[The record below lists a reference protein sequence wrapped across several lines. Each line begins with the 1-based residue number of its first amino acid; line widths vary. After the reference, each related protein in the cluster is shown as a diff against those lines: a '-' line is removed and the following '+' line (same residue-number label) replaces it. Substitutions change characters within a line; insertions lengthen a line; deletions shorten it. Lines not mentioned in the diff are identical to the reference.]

1 LKRGRCADCTPARL
15 SDRLPRACAAAGF
28 PLSTVGSLLSYP
40 PRVVPG
46 RDDIL
51 EPAPDRTSTERD
63 RTRIAVSKHGY
74 KFLLVAVG
82 LLFIGISALVAVG
95 CLSDHLSSLSLS
107 KLESQAQQSTIARV
121 VINGTT
127 ADVTDSHGRRWQ
139 TELPTDSGAVAEK
152 LTMAGVDVTYGQARG
167 GTSLALSLLPSVL
180 LVGLLGAGFFFM
192 RRTNQAR
199 HAAHVVRP
207 VESSPGHGAA
217 CRRHVQ

>member
-1 LKRGRCADCTPARL
+1 MRRLHACASLRPLAARL
-15 SDRLPRACAAAGF
+15 RRCRF
-28 PLSTVGSLLSYP
+28 PPIDSGSLLSYP

-63 RTRIAVSKHGY
+63 RTRNAVSKHGY
-74 KFLLVAVG
+74 KLLLVAVG

-95 CLSDHLSSLSLS
+95 CLSGHPSSLSLS
-107 KLESQAQQSTIARV
+107 KLESQARQGTIARV

-127 ADVTDSHGRRWQ
+127 ADVTDSHGRVWQ

-152 LTMAGVDVTYGQARG
+152 LTMAGVDVTYGQAGG

-192 RRTNQAR
+192 RRTNQGPGTQLTSFGRSKAR
-199 HAAHVVRP
+199 LVTA
-207 VESSPGHGAA
+207 
-217 CRRHVQ
+217 